1 MTKTA
6 RIVGIE
12 SRSLATDPPLQ
23 ILTLALTDPLIFAAG
38 QYLEVVH
45 PDGTAIPLSIV
56 SPPEWLPELRL
67 HYRSTP
73 GMVAAQRMDELL
85 EGERLELRGG
95 AGEVC
100 LLPEDARD
108 LFLIAGG
115 TGISQ
120 ALCLAGAQCT
130 RHPQSSVTL
139 LACADDEADFYYR
152 DLLPDS
158 PRFTATLIADP
169 ARDSGNRGLDWL
181 LRNGK
186 ALCSDDRRIV
196 LSGSPAFVHAAA
208 DTLSRAGVSRSKL
221 ESDVFSWA
229 PN

>member
-1 MTKTA
+1 MTTTA

-12 SRSLATDPPLQ
+12 SRPLAIDPPLQ
-23 ILTLALTDPLIFAAG
+23 ILTLELNDPLVFAAG
-38 QYLEVVH
+38 QYLEVLH
-45 PDGTAIPLSIV
+45 PDGTTIPLSIA
-56 SPPEWLPELRL
+56 SPPESLPVLRL

-73 GMVAAQRMDELL
+73 GMVAAERMDELL
-85 EGERLELRGG
+85 QGRHLELRGG
-95 AGEVC
+95 AGEIC
-100 LLPEDARD
+100 LLPEDACD

-120 ALCLAGAQCT
+120 ALCLAEAQCA
-130 RHPQSSVTL
+130 RHPESAVAL
-139 LACADDEADFYYR
+139 LACADAEADFYYR

-158 PRFTATLIADP
+158 PRFTATLIADA
-169 ARDSGNRGLDWL
+169 ARDSGNRGLDWI

-186 ALCSDDRRIV
+186 ALCSDGRRVV

-208 DTLSRAGVSRSKL
+208 DTLSGAGVSRSKL

-229 PN
+229 PG